1 MRIGI
6 IGGIFNPIHIGHI
19 SMIEEVQKSFNLDK
33 ILLIPNS
40 NPHYKETK
48 NIRFELAVVMIKL
61 GINEQFDYEIS
72 DLESNP
78 NDKHYALNT
87 LHTISKTYSNNKLL
101 YIIGSDQFLKFE
113 SWYKPDEIKKLINIV
128 VPIRTPYFIDV
139 QNWIDKNEI
148 YCNSR
153 NYGRKTL
160 LKSKEQK
167 MMIFY
172 DLVNKID
179 ISSYEVK
186 KMLIEKNF
194 DAARNFLP
202 DKVFEYILDNKIYD
216 L

>member
-1 MRIGI
+1 MRIVI
-6 IGGIFNPIHIGHI
+6 IGGNFNPIHIGHI

-48 NIRFELAVVMIKL
+48 NIRFELAVEMIKL

>member
-6 IGGIFNPIHIGHI
+6 IGGNFNPIHIGHI

-48 NIRFELAVVMIKL
+48 NIRFESAVEMIKL

>member
-6 IGGIFNPIHIGHI
+6 IGGNFNPIHIGHI

-48 NIRFELAVVMIKL
+48 NIRFESAVEMIKL

-148 YCNSR
+148 YSNSR

>member
-6 IGGIFNPIHIGHI
+6 IGGNFNPIHIGHI

-48 NIRFELAVVMIKL
+48 NIRLELAVEMIKL

>member
-1 MRIGI
+1 
-6 IGGIFNPIHIGHI
+6 
-19 SMIEEVQKSFNLDK
+19 
-33 ILLIPNS
+33 
-40 NPHYKETK
+40 
-48 NIRFELAVVMIKL
+48 MIKL

-148 YCNSR
+148 DCNSR
-153 NYGRKTL
+153 DYGRKTL

-172 DLVNKID
+172 DLVDKID

>member
-6 IGGIFNPIHIGHI
+6 IGGNFNPIHIGHI

-48 NIRFELAVVMIKL
+48 NIRFELAVEMIKL

-113 SWYKPDEIKKLINIV
+113 SWYKPDEIKKLINILNAKGKSYMI
-128 VPIRTPYFIDV
+128 PMIMEPLNCHLLEINNHWFITTG
-139 QNWIDKNEI
+139 K
-148 YCNSR
+148 
-153 NYGRKTL
+153 
-160 LKSKEQK
+160 
-167 MMIFY
+167 
-172 DLVNKID
+172 
-179 ISSYEVK
+179 
-186 KMLIEKNF
+186 LI
-194 DAARNFLP
+194 
-202 DKVFEYILDNKIYD
+202 
-216 L
+216 

>member
-6 IGGIFNPIHIGHI
+6 IGGNFNPIHIGHI

-48 NIRFELAVVMIKL
+48 NIRFESAVEMIKL

-148 YCNSR
+148 YSNSR

-202 DKVFEYILDNKIYD
+202 EKVFEYILDNKIYD

>member
-6 IGGIFNPIHIGHI
+6 IGGNFNPIHIGHI

-48 NIRFELAVVMIKL
+48 NIRFELAVEMIKL

-139 QNWIDKNEI
+139 QNWIHKNEI

>member
-6 IGGIFNPIHIGHI
+6 IGGNFNPIHIGHI

-48 NIRFELAVVMIKL
+48 NIRFESAVEMIKL

-148 YCNSR
+148 DCNSR
-153 NYGRKTL
+153 DYGRKTL